1 MNVTDLK
8 DCVLKRKIKWTA
20 HVAQRIQE
28 RDISKHDITHRIVT
42 GEIIEQYPEDYPNP
56 SCLIFGS
63 TINESVIHVV
73 VGFDFDFI
81 FIITAYYPN
90 TNKFEAD
97 MKTRKES

>member
-1 MNVTDLK
+1 MMKVTDLR

-28 RDISKHDITHRIVT
+28 RDIIKHDITHCVVT

-56 SCLIFGS
+56 SCLVFGS
-63 TINESVIHVV
+63 TINGINIHV

-81 FIITAYYPN
+81 YIITAYYRN
-90 TNKFEAD
+90 SHKFQAD

>member
-1 MNVTDLK
+1 MKVTDLK

-28 RDISKHDITHRIVT
+28 RDINKHDITRCIVT

-63 TINESVIHVV
+63 SLN
-73 VGFDFDFI
+73 GFI
-81 FIITAYYPN
+81 FRFYL
-90 TNKFEAD
+90 
-97 MKTRKES
+97 S

>member
-1 MNVTDLK
+1 MKVTDLR

-28 RDISKHDITHRIVT
+28 RDISKHDITHCIVN

-56 SCLIFGS
+56 SCLVFGS
-63 TINESVIHVV
+63 TINGRVIHVV

-90 TNKFEAD
+90 MNKFEAD